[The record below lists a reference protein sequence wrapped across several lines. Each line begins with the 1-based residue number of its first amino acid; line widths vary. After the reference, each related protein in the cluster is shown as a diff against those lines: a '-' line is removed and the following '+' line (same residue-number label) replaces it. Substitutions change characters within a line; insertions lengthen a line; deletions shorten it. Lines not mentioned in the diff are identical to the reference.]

1 MTATRQQEENDSLR
15 MYIQVH
21 PEGKYVVDIAPE
33 IDIAQLTPTV
43 RVALRNDSYQL
54 HKILPNKVDPLVS
67 LMMVE
72 KVPDSTY
79 EMVGGL
85 EQQIKEIKEVIEL
98 PVKHP
103 ELFESLGIAQPKVCC
118 TRYCQF

>member
-1 MTATRQQEENDSLR
+1 MLCVH
-15 MYIQVH
+15 QV
-21 PEGKYVVDIAPE
+21 
-33 IDIAQLTPTV
+33 TPNC
-43 RVALRNDSYQL
+43 RVALRNDSYTL

-79 EMVGGL
+79 EMIGGL
-85 EQQIKEIKEVIEL
+85 DKQIKEIKEVIEL

-103 ELFESLGIAQPKVCC
+103 ELFEALGIAQPKVGFLVTHMELIKPHIPFIC
-118 TRYCQF
+118 TNSYC